1 MTSLIPALLRH
12 ALLAPGSTLRQ
23 RVRTSLRHLPVLVR
37 YTVSRLSAG
46 KLCERAPHEICAVG
60 LRRQVPQ
67 SNGMISPQERAYFY
81 GYARRLFTGRGDIVD
96 LGCWLGAT
104 TISLASGLTANPRA
118 RVQPRQVH
126 AFDRF
131 VWEAWMAD
139 TESLGNPPFRLD
151 PELRPRES
159 FLDEF
164 HRRTAPWKSRI
175 RVHAGDLLAA
185 EWPGRPIEF
194 LLVDA
199 MKSWELANSILRIF
213 FPSLVPGRSILVHQD
228 FAFYNTPWIHLIT
241 YRLRDYFQPLYHVPH
256 SSSVAFALRRP
267 IPADLLEETYAYAS
281 FSPEEADAAMAYSA
295 RLVAASSRANILA
308 ARVQL
313 YRNQGDLVQARR
325 LLEEYRAR
333 GIPFAGELMRVQKE
347 LESTLWRASF

>member
-1 MTSLIPALLRH
+1 MVASLIPALLRH
-12 ALLAPGSTLRQ
+12 AVLAPGLTLSQ
-23 RVRTSLRHLPVLVR
+23 RVRISRRHLPVLAR
-37 YTVSRLSAG
+37 YMVSRFSAG
-46 KLCERAPHEICAVG
+46 TLCERAPHEICTVG
-60 LRRQVPQ
+60 LRGQVPD
-67 SNGMISPQERAYFY
+67 SDGMISPQERAYFY

-104 TISLASGLTANPRA
+104 TISLAAGLTANPRA
-118 RVQPRQVH
+118 RAQPRQVH

-151 PELRPRES
+151 RELRPRES

-164 HRRTAPWKSRI
+164 NRRTAPWKNRI
-175 RVHAGDLLAA
+175 SVHEGDLTATV
-185 EWPGRPIEF
+185 WSGGPIEF

-199 MKSWELANSILRIF
+199 MKSWDLTNSILRNF
-213 FPSLVPGRSILVHQD
+213 LPSLVPGLSILVHQD
-228 FAFYNTPWIHLIT
+228 FAYYKTPWIHLIS
-241 YRLRDYFQPLYHVPH
+241 YRLRDYFQPLHHVPR

-267 IPADLLEETYAYAS
+267 VPVEALEETYSYAS
-281 FSPEEADAAMAYSA
+281 FSPEEADAAMAHSA

-308 ARVQL
+308 ARVQI
-313 YRNQGDLVQARR
+313 YRNEGDLVQARR

-333 GIPFAGELMRVQKE
+333 GIPFNGDLITVHRD
-347 LESTLWRASF
+347 LESTP